1 MKVMATKSFPYSAF
15 LRGPSQVLPSL
26 DDADVVLERRDDE
39 NLILMRA
46 ERFEAGVATLRIAA
60 RALAILA
67 RRNEELAEEVL
78 SEELPWTTWL
88 PESERHA
95 CVRELLAH
103 LVAGADTGELVPFSR
118 ALISWRSTA
127 VAWSDPRLAHDLQGP
142 FPADGPDVP
151 RPLGG
156 PA

>member
-1 MKVMATKSFPYSAF
+1 MATKSFPYSTF
-15 LRGPSQVLPSL
+15 LRGPSQILPSL

-46 ERFEAGVATLRIAA
+46 ERFEAGVTTLRVAA

-67 RRNEELAEEVL
+67 RRNRDLAEEVL
-78 SEELPWTTWL
+78 IEELPWATWL
-88 PESERHA
+88 PEDERRT

-103 LVAGADTGELVPFSR
+103 LLAGADTGELIPFSR

-127 VAWSDPRLAHDLQGP
+127 IVWSDPALARDLQGP
-142 FPADGPDVP
+142 FPGDGAEVP
-151 RPLGG
+151 RPLSDL
-156 PA
+156 P